1 MLNIIWV
8 ALMII
13 GIIGSLI
20 TGKTDAITERM
31 LISAGEAVKFAIGLI
46 GSVSLWC
53 GMIKILENAGAVRYF
68 SKLLKPVM
76 QKIFPTA
83 KNNPKAQKAIIT
95 NITANFLGLGNG
107 ATPSGIE
114 AVNELQGNLKD
125 VCMFLVI
132 NSAGFQLIPSTV
144 ISMRTEMGASSAAD
158 ILVPTWIVSAISLIA
173 AVSVYL
179 IISKIK
185 MRKEAFK

>member
-1 MLNIIWV
+1 MLNFIWV
-8 ALMII
+8 ALLII
-13 GIIGSLI
+13 GIVGCLI
-20 TGKTDAITERM
+20 TGKTDVITERM

-53 GMIKILENAGAVRYF
+53 GMIKILEDAGVVRCF
-68 SKLLKPVM
+68 SKLLKPVT
-76 QKIFPTA
+76 QKIFPAT

-114 AVNELQGNLKD
+114 AVKELQGNIKD

-132 NSAGFQLIPSTV
+132 NSAGFQLIPSTI
-144 ISMRTEMGASSAAD
+144 ISMRTEMGAYSATD
-158 ILVPTWIVSAISLIA
+158 IIVPTWIVSAISLIT

-179 IISKIK
+179 ILSKIRI
-185 MRKEAFK
+185 RKEAFK